1 MVVADLSVVGVIKL
15 SRRPARW
22 AGRLGSGGDE
32 AAKKTSSLTL
42 ANSDPSVLAHRACLY
57 LHIGQ

>member
-22 AGRLGSGGDE
+22 AERLGSGGDE

-42 ANSDPSVLAHRACLY
+42 ANSDPSVLANRACLY
-57 LHIGQ
+57 W